1 MDSMCGAARTTRS
14 LEDNELMYKPKSV
27 DDYVELINQALFEIE
42 DLILCAED
50 EGEDDN
56 EFTLMTPDLRLI
68 EEGLKAL
75 QAELLGGDYVIGRGE
90 DLPFMPV
97 VQKIRKRLPI
107 VVLIDAINNTHKK
120 GFGRE

>member
-1 MDSMCGAARTTRS
+1 M
-14 LEDNELMYKPKSV
+14 MYKPKSV

-68 EEGLKAL
+68 EGGLKAL
-75 QAELLGGDYVIGRGE
+75 QAELLSGDYVIGRGE

-107 VVLIDAINNTHKK
+107 SGTDRRHQQHAQE
-120 GFGRE
+120 GPRS

>member
-1 MDSMCGAARTTRS
+1 
-14 LEDNELMYKPKSV
+14 MYKSKNV

-56 EFTLMTPDLRLI
+56 EFSMMKPDLRVI
-68 EEGLKAL
+68 EAGLKAL
-75 QAELLGGDYVIGRGE
+75 HAEILGGDYAIGRGE

-97 VQKIRKRLPI
+97 VQKVRKRLPI
-107 VVLIDAINNTHKK
+107 VTLIDAINSAHKK
-120 GFGRE
+120 GFVRD

>member
-1 MDSMCGAARTTRS
+1 MGQTSSAEHAARS
-14 LEDNELMYKPKSV
+14 QEHHNLCINAKSV

-56 EFTLMTPDLRLI
+56 EITHMTPDLRLI
-68 EEGLKAL
+68 EGGLKAL
-75 QAELLGGDYVIGRGE
+75 QAELMSGDYVIGRGE
-90 DLPFMPV
+90 DLPFMPI

-107 VVLIDAINNTHKK
+107 VVLIDAINT
-120 GFGRE
+120 